1 MKTGLF
7 NGESVSILIP
17 AKKAWKLLFV
27 INQRN
32 HHTCLWFSTT
42 TSVKPFPKNT
52 SMLFR
57 FYINIRRSSYINT
70 LAKVNKR
77 QPRLVSKDN
86 PITIHWT
93 FNGPHLDYADVLY
106 NQAFNITFTEK
117 LESEQK
123 VRQKKKNFQELS
135 LKFLRDR
142 SWCRRLCLFYKVL
155 KNEHPEYLLNLFL
168 VIHSLYSTRKMHNI
182 PF

>member
-86 PITIHWT
+86 PITIQWT

-142 SWCRRLCLFYKVL
+142 SWCRRLCLF
-155 KNEHPEYLLNLFL
+155 
-168 VIHSLYSTRKMHNI
+168 
-182 PF
+182 